1 MKRKITLIALFLTMV
16 FAMTACAKKSS
27 SSVADNTSK
36 QETDATKDDSTDAT
50 KDDSTD
56 KTTPAPTDGED
67 TDCNTIEEFFA
78 LEKNKPVLQDF
89 LDTSMAEYSQYYCDI
104 KINADG
110 NDVTEKYYY
119 LEGTVV
125 DDSAFD
131 SVDFDTFVSQAKNI
145 YRTLTGIT
153 PENVYFEYYTADG
166 DLIYSSQTGRPEP
179 DDSGYDTIEEYF
191 NSDGNDDMLAQII
204 ENTLS
209 IYSTTYSNMEIY
221 VHDNEVVERYYYAE
235 GVNADAS
242 AFESIDWS
250 TFADTLRETYN
261 SLTGI
266 EPEKVGFEYYTYDGE
281 LIFGKTFE
289 PEVL

>member
-1 MKRKITLIALFLTMV
+1 MKRKITLIALLLTIV
-16 FAMTACAKKSS
+16 FAMTACTNKSS
-27 SSVADNTSK
+27 SSVTDNTSK
-36 QETDATKDDSTDAT
+36 QDADATKDDSTDAT

-89 LDTSMAEYSQYYCDI
+89 LDKSMAEYSQYYCDI
-104 KINADG
+104 KVTADD

-125 DDSAFD
+125 DAQAFD
-131 SVDFDTFVSQAKNI
+131 SVDFDTFVNQAKNI
-145 YRTLTGIT
+145 YRSLTGIT

-191 NSDGNDDMLAQII
+191 NIDGNDDILGRII

-221 VHDNEVVERYYYAE
+221 VHENEVVERYYYAE

-250 TFADTLRETYN
+250 TLADTLSETYLT
-261 SLTGI
+261 LTGI

-281 LIFGKTFE
+281 LIFGKTVE
-289 PEVL
+289 PKAL